1 MLIRWSLATLAAAMV
16 FSGPFGSLD
25 PTPIPTPSDSA
36 GVSCGPLGGCKGRAA
51 SGPTGPTGSSGQGN
65 WQAATNGNSSPAG
78 KGASDG
84 DSNGTAEPV
93 ANETPDPYAAVRGFC
108 YTTPVAPQPA
118 AGDPVW
124 GGGSPATGVV
134 VHQVCQSGAGAK
146 PAPPY
151 FQANDAP
158 AVDGG
163 APAVVQISAGELAQ
177 EMVKDIPIPEP
188 VIHVGPASPDQVAV
202 KVPVAMWV
210 DQQVV
215 APVTATAGAVSVTAT
230 PRLQSVSWSMG
241 DPVDPSN
248 PGVLADPVVCS
259 GSAMYVK
266 PAGSDPAYWP
276 CRYTY
281 IWKSTA
287 ARTGGT
293 EKWPISATATW
304 VIDWTATTGES
315 GAITAPPAVT
325 EAEQRVGQWTAIGVP
340 APVGG

>member
-1 MLIRWSLATLAAAMV
+1 MLVAKFNSAVLAAVLVVGAA
-16 FSGPFGSLD
+16 PNIA
-25 PTPIPTPSDSA
+25 PPPAA
-36 GVSCGPLGGCKGRAA
+36 GNTAGAHCNLITGKCEGVAS
-51 SGPTGPTGSSGQGN
+51 SGPTVGTTDSEKWVVDNSSSPKDGSSQGDAVG
-65 WQAATNGNSSPAG
+65 AAAGSGRTSS
-78 KGASDG
+78 D
-84 DSNGTAEPV
+84 E
-93 ANETPDPYAAVRGFC
+93 PDPYAAVRGFC
-108 YTTPVAPQPA
+108 YTTPVVPQPA
-118 AGDPVW
+118 ADDPVW
-124 GGGSPATGVV
+124 GGGSPATGVIL
-134 VHQVCQSGAGAK
+134 HQVCQSGAGAK

-151 FQANDAP
+151 FQANENP
-158 AVDGG
+158 AAEGG

-210 DQQVV
+210 DEQVV

-241 DPVDPSN
+241 DPVDPGN
-248 PGVLADPVVCS
+248 PVVLADPVVCS

-276 CRYTY
+276 CKYTY

-293 EKWPISATATW
+293 EKWPIVATATW
-304 VIDWTATTGES
+304 VIDWTATTGEL

-325 EAEQRVGQWTAIGVP
+325 EAQQRVGQWTAIGVP